1 MKLFSN
7 HSQFRVVVLTAIF
20 LLTGGTFTAH
30 ANQQQGIPDN
40 LIMFGGYGD
49 SALVVDKGECS
60 VSVYR
65 KLDFWELE
73 SKYPCSSGKKN
84 GDKQHAG
91 DERTPNGIYRFIRAW
106 NAKQLQQ
113 QYGATTAKLYGAG
126 ALVTDYPNFLDFIYY
141 RKTGNGIWLHGT
153 REEEPVATR
162 GCVSVRNDDL
172 LLLRNQVVMQRT
184 PMLVEETVRYLSKPE
199 LAAERDRILDFLERW
214 RSSWEEGRNEEY
226 LSLYSEDF
234 LTRRFNYKRWV
245 QHKTLVNQLNK
256 RRYVRIH
263 PFSILKAN
271 GYIEVILT
279 QDYESSR
286 LNSYGLKALYLR
298 KREDGTYRILTET
311 WKQLD
316 PKQFMALNRWT
327 Q

>member
-1 MKLFSN
+1 MISPFFQRTTATLA
-7 HSQFRVVVLTAIF
+7 AIF
-20 LLTGGTFTAH
+20 LLAGGLFSAS
-30 ANQQQGIPDN
+30 ANPQRGIPDN

-49 SALVVDKGECS
+49 AALVVDKGECS

-65 KLDFWELE
+65 KTEVWKLE
-73 SKYPCSSGKKN
+73 SKYPCSSGKMN
-84 GDKQHAG
+84 GDKQHEG

-106 NAKQLQQ
+106 NAKQLRRN
-113 QYGATTAKLYGAG
+113 YGTTAAKLYGSG

-153 REEEPVATR
+153 REVEPVGTR

-172 LLLRNQVVMQRT
+172 LLIRNQVVMQRT
-184 PMLVEETVRYLSKPE
+184 PMLVEEKVRYLSPEE
-199 LAAERDRILDFLERW
+199 LAAERDRILAFLERW

-245 QHKTLVNQLNK
+245 QHKTLVNRTNK
-256 RRYVRIH
+256 RRHIRIH
-263 PFSILKAN
+263 PLSLLKAN
-271 GYIEVILT
+271 GYIEVVLT

-311 WKQLD
+311 WKNL
-316 PKQFMALNRWT
+316 PPRQFTALNRWT